1 MKRIRIVG
9 LCLVAVFAMSAIAS
23 ATASAAAPEYQICG
37 KSPKNPVT
45 KKFEGKFSNKECTA
59 TSTEGKYELTSW
71 TAAKKTEFKT
81 KSGASALDVYIPG
94 TGIVGETSCAKSKDV
109 GHVTGAKTATDV
121 VLFEKCTSSG
131 KVCTGDQPGTKTGDI
146 ETYTLNE
153 ELVASAESK
162 TGVAQEVTGGG
173 PGGLS
178 AAFNCEG
185 EEISTSG
192 AVSGEVTGD
201 IEKASKSSNVIFSV
215 NGEGAPNIAS
225 LGGPL
230 LTTIV
235 GIGTLPSG
243 ETINTEVK
251 GEAFYIS

>member
-23 ATASAAAPEYQICG
+23 ASASAAAPEYQICG
-37 KSPKNPVT
+37 KLSKSKVT
-45 KKFEGKFSNKECTA
+45 KKYEGHFSNKECTA
-59 TSTEGKYELTSW
+59 SSTEGAYELESY

-94 TGIVGETSCAKSKDV
+94 TGVVGETTCKTSKDV

-121 VLFEKCTSSG
+121 VLFEKCESSG
-131 KVCTGDQPGTKTGDI
+131 KICTGDQAGSKKGDI
-146 ETYTLNE
+146 ETYTLDE
-153 ELVASAESK
+153 TLVASAESK
-162 TGVAQEVTGGG
+162 TGVAQEVKGGG
-173 PGGLS
+173 PGGES

-185 EEISTSG
+185 EEISTTG
-192 AVSGEVTGD
+192 AVSGEITGD
-201 IEKASKSSNVIFSV
+201 IKKASKESNVIFAV
-215 NGEGAPNIAS
+215 DGEGAPDIAS
-225 LGGPL
+225 SEPL

-235 GIGTLPSG
+235 GIGTVPSG
-243 ETINTEVK
+243 ETVNTEVK

>member
-23 ATASAAAPEYQICG
+23 ASASAAAPEYLICG
-37 KSPKNPVT
+37 KAAKSKVT
-45 KKFEGKFSNKECTA
+45 KKYEGTFSNKECTA
-59 TSTEGKYELTSW
+59 ASTEGKYELVAY

-81 KSGASALDVYIPG
+81 KSGASSLDVYIPG

-109 GHVTGAKTATDV
+109 GKVTGAKTATDV
-121 VLFEKCTSSG
+121 VTFEKCASSG
-131 KVCTGDQPGTKTGDI
+131 KTCTGDQAGTKTGDI
-146 ETYTLNE
+146 VTYTLDE
-153 ELVASAESK
+153 TLAASAESK
-162 TGVAQEVTGGG
+162 TGVAQEVKGTG
-173 PGGLS
+173 PGGES

-185 EEISTSG
+185 EEISTTG
-192 AVSGEVTGD
+192 AVSGEITGD
-201 IEKASKSSNVIFSV
+201 VGKASKDSNVIFSV
-215 NGEGAPNIAS
+215 DAEGAPNIAS
-225 LGGPL
+225 SEPL

-235 GIGTLPSG
+235 GIGTVPSG